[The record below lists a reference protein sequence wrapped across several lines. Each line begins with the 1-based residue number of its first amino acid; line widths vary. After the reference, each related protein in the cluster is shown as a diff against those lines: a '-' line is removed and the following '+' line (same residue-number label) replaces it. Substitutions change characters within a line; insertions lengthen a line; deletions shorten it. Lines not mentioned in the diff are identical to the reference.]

1 MRIHE
6 NDYAYE
12 VFPTRDPLTQL
23 AGKWKY
29 QIFRVRP
36 IEERLAG
43 GEESTQEQAEKKARE
58 LLRRILQEAA

>member
-12 VFPTRDPLTQL
+12 VFRTRDPLTQL

-36 IEERLAG
+36 VEERLGG
-43 GEESTQEQAEKKARE
+43 GEEPTQEQAERTARE
-58 LLRRILQEAA
+58 LLRRIMQEAA